1 MMAAVFVLCES
12 AIYTLVFGVLLAFSN
27 HKINERKEAGC
38 FCKVDDFRS
47 QKVDNREFISQP

>member
-1 MMAAVFVLCES
+1 MAAVFVLCES